1 MQKLSDYTTEQIAQ
15 FEKMRLTI
23 AELNQGVANGKQVMP
38 LPYSRAEIGA
48 LSRYQQLVLAERAL
62 KNHAD

>member
-15 FEKMRLTI
+15 FEKMQLVL
-23 AELNQGVANGKQVMP
+23 AELNQDLANGKEVMP

-48 LSRYQQLVLAERAL
+48 LSRYQQLVLAEKAS
-62 KNHAD
+62 KEYVE

>member
-15 FEKMRLTI
+15 FEKMKLKL
-23 AELNQGVANGKQVMP
+23 AELNQDVANGKEVMP

-48 LSRYQQLVLAERAL
+48 LSRYQQLVLAEKAL
-62 KNHAD
+62 KNYAH